1 MKKIFTICLF
11 ELKRTFKKKSA
22 YVMMFA
28 MPLLFT
34 FIFGGLFG
42 SDAAAKWRLAL
53 VDEDRDLFLATNY
66 KAAYAW
72 MKWSPLSWL
81 AKDQAQEMLD
91 GQEVQGV
98 LTIEKGIA
106 DKLTNKQQAV
116 QIQFLPGTAVAPL
129 ITQQVNQAIQGINI
143 YLAAAQEGSAYLQ
156 EDWETIFD
164 RLTANEGRIHAWTEQ
179 GSSASQQAGM
189 TGISYS
195 SAGFAIMFVMMMMLS
210 MTGVLIEARQTG
222 IWSRL
227 FISPVSRFQVMAGY
241 FMSFF
246 LVGWI
251 QFSLLIFLSSM
262 LFGVEWGDPAGL
274 LILITSLLLCV
285 VGLGIA
291 IASLV
296 KTAEQQSAIGT
307 LLVISTCMLGGVYW
321 PISIVPDIMQK
332 IANFVPQTWAM
343 EGFASLISEGGGIGD
358 IMLPSLVLLAFAV
371 LFLSVGLSRMK
382 YA

>member
-1 MKKIFTICLF
+1 MNRIYSICLF

-22 YVMMFA
+22 YIMMFA

-42 SDAAAKWRLAL
+42 SNADTKWRLAL
-53 VDEDRDLFLATNY
+53 VDEDQTSFSQQIIKRLMQDEMVAIELVGE
-66 KAAYAW
+66 
-72 MKWSPLSWL
+72 
-81 AKDQAQEMLD
+81 DQAQQMID

-106 DKLTNKQQAV
+106 DKLANQQQAV

-143 YLAAAQEGSAYLQ
+143 YLVAAQEGSAYL
-156 EDWETIFD
+156 EGDWETIFD

-227 FISPVSRFQVMAGY
+227 LISPVSRFQVIAGY

-251 QFSLLIFLSSM
+251 QFSILIFLSSM

-274 LILITSLLLCV
+274 MILITSLLLCV

-291 IASLV
+291 IANLV

-307 LLVISTCMLGGVYW
+307 LLVISTCMLGGVFW
-321 PISIVPDIMQK
+321 PLSIVPDIMRK

-343 EGFASLISEGGGIGD
+343 EGFASLISEGGGLGD

-371 LFLSVGLSRMK
+371 LFLSVGMSRMK

>member
-1 MKKIFTICLF
+1 MMKRIFTICFF

-42 SDAAAKWRLAL
+42 SSSVSEWRLAL
-53 VDEDRDLFLATNY
+53 VDEDRTPFSQQVIKRLMMDEMITFELLDV
-66 KAAYAW
+66 
-72 MKWSPLSWL
+72 
-81 AKDQAQEMLD
+81 DQVQEMLE

-98 LTIEKGIA
+98 LTIENNIA
-106 DKLTNKQQAV
+106 EKLINKQQAGKL
-116 QIQFLPGTAVAPL
+116 QFLPGTSVAPL
-129 ITQQVNQAIQGINI
+129 LTQQVNQALQGIDI
-143 YLAAAQEGSAYLQ
+143 YLAAAQEGSAHLQ
-156 EDWETIFD
+156 EDWGTIFD

-179 GSSASQQAGM
+179 GTSASQQTGM
-189 TGISYS
+189 TGVSYS

-227 FISPVSRFQVMAGY
+227 FMSPVSRFQVMAGY
-241 FMSFF
+241 FLSFF

-251 QFSLLIFLSSM
+251 QFSLLIALSSI
-262 LFGVEWGDPAGL
+262 LFGVEWGDPIGL
-274 LILITSLLLCV
+274 LVLITSLLLCV

-296 KTAEQQSAIGT
+296 KTAEQQNAVGT

-332 IANFVPQTWAM
+332 VANFVPQTWAM
-343 EGFASLISEGGGIGD
+343 EGFTSLISEGGGIGNVMAPSM
-358 IMLPSLVLLAFAV
+358 MLLGFAV
-371 LFLSVGLSRMK
+371 LFLSVGLTRMK
-382 YA
+382 YV